1 MDKAREAIAGIIVPV
16 ETTHL
21 VNAGDF
27 VTDKITLMGDDAIEY
42 IRASG
47 WHHEDDVVEGKI
59 IEEDCDGYE
68 GCASDC
74 GLCVV
79 QEREGR
85 PDMKLTCMKPRP
97 ATIKDLIGRE

>member
-1 MDKAREAIAGIIVPV
+1 MSNKGREAIAKIIFLDEGQSWKQTDAALDEV
-16 ETTHL
+16 ESILRSH
-21 VNAGDF
+21 
-27 VTDKITLMGDDAIEY
+27 
-42 IRASG
+42 G
-47 WHHEDDVVEGKI
+47 WLHEDDVVEGEV

-74 GLCVV
+74 GLCSV

-97 ATIKDLIGRE
+97 ATIKDLIGGK

>member
-1 MDKAREAIAGIIVPV
+1 MKDKGMEAIAAIKEASLDNAQPIGI
-16 ETTHL
+16 
-21 VNAGDF
+21 
-27 VTDKITLMGDDAIEY
+27 DDDTI
-42 IRASG
+42 IFILRSHG
-47 WHHEDDVVEGKI
+47 WLHEDDVVEGEV

-74 GLCVV
+74 GLCSV

-97 ATIKDLIGRE
+97 ATIKDLIGGK